1 MKWSNIFKVIFVG
14 LVLLLLYLEA
24 SQPNVY
30 LKLWFAVLWGVIAII
45 TVLRTETIDWLAG
58 KSSLKLP
65 QPLQFAIVLLLVL
78 AAIAATDWA
87 SLSRRDLLQWV
98 YVLFTL
104 PVYKQG
110 FTWAWSRVIHPG
122 RRSMS

>member
-30 LKLWFAVLWGVIAII
+30 LKLWFAVLWGVIALI
-45 TVLRTETIDWLAG
+45 TVLRTEMIDWLAG
-58 KSSLKLP
+58 QSSLKLP

-78 AAIAATDWA
+78 AAIVATDWA

-98 YVLFTL
+98 YVLFAL

-110 FTWAWSRVIHPG
+110 FTWAWSRIIHPG
-122 RRSMS
+122 GRSMS

>member
-1 MKWSNIFKVIFVG
+1 MKWSNIFKVICVG

-30 LKLWFAVLWGVIAII
+30 LKFWFAVFWGVIAII
-45 TVLRTETIDWLAG
+45 TVLRIETIDWLAG

-122 RRSMS
+122 RSSMS

>member
-45 TVLRTETIDWLAG
+45 TVLRTETVDWLAG

-78 AAIAATDWA
+78 AAIVATDWA

-98 YVLFTL
+98 YVLFVL

-110 FTWAWSRVIHPG
+110 FAWAWSRIIHAGG
-122 RRSMS
+122 RSKS

>member
-1 MKWSNIFKVIFVG
+1 MKWSNIFEVIFVG

-87 SLSRRDLLQWV
+87 SLSRHDLLQWV

-110 FTWAWSRVIHPG
+110 FTWVWSRIIHPG
-122 RRSMS
+122 GRSMS

>member
-1 MKWSNIFKVIFVG
+1 MKWSNIFKVICVG

-30 LKLWFAVLWGVIAII
+30 LKLWFAVFWGVVAII
-45 TVLRTETIDWLAG
+45 TLLRIETIDWLAG

-78 AAIAATDWA
+78 AAIVATDWA

-122 RRSMS
+122 RRSMF

>member
-1 MKWSNIFKVIFVG
+1 MKWSNIFKVICVG

-30 LKLWFAVLWGVIAII
+30 LKLWFAVFWGVVAII
-45 TVLRTETIDWLAG
+45 TLLRTETIDWLAG

-65 QPLQFAIVLLLVL
+65 QPLQFVIVLLLVL
-78 AAIAATDWA
+78 AAILATDWA
-87 SLSRRDLLQWV
+87 SLSRRDLIQWA

-104 PVYKQG
+104 PAYKQG

-122 RRSMS
+122 GHSMS

>member
-1 MKWSNIFKVIFVG
+1 MKWSNIFKVICVG
-14 LVLLLLYLEA
+14 LLLLLLYLEA

-45 TVLRTETIDWLAG
+45 TVLRTETVDWLAG

-78 AAIAATDWA
+78 AAIAATDWT

-104 PVYKQG
+104 PAYKQG
-110 FTWAWSRVIHPG
+110 FTWAWSRVSHPG
-122 RRSMS
+122 RRSMF

>member
-1 MKWSNIFKVIFVG
+1 MKWSNIFKVICVG

-24 SQPNVY
+24 SHPNVY
-30 LKLWFAVLWGVIAII
+30 LKLWFAVLWGVIGII

-78 AAIAATDWA
+78 AAILATDWA
-87 SLSRRDLLQWV
+87 SLSRRDLIQWA
-98 YVLFTL
+98 YVLFIL

-122 RRSMS
+122 RRGMS

>member
-45 TVLRTETIDWLAG
+45 TVLRTEMIDWLAG